1 MSVMKRGGSVH
12 AAILLL
18 QPWCTIFATWYLHYL
33 FFQLELNWIRIG
45 FQVAVVEKISHTFLS
60 WSNPMK

>member
-1 MSVMKRGGSVH
+1 MLQSCCCNHG
-12 AAILLL
+12 AI
-18 QPWCTIFATWYLHYL
+18 IFATWYLHYL

-45 FQVAVVEKISHTFLS
+45 FQVAVVEKISHTFLR